1 MLKFTPI
8 YLNQQAAN
16 MNNTNYLVILVLT
29 KNNID
34 VASKLADV
42 IAESGCNIVT
52 NRMVVMGQE
61 CVGGMQVVG
70 NWSNIAKLEHNL
82 PLLEKKHGY
91 TLMWR
96 RTEPKKF
103 DDQVLLYTIQV
114 VGIDKPEIAQQMYNF
129 WLNEKVLVQE
139 TYGDSYLANQTGTR
153 MLTLTM
159 VIAIPG
165 DIPIFEL
172 RERFLIL
179 CDQLNLDAIM
189 EPYKG

>member
-1 MLKFTPI
+1 MK
-8 YLNQQAAN
+8 NS
-16 MNNTNYLVILVLT
+16 NYLVILALA
-29 KNNID
+29 KNSID
-34 VASKLADV
+34 VASKLADL
-42 IAESGCNIVT
+42 ITESGCNIIT

-61 CVGGMQVVG
+61 CVGSMQVVG
-70 NWSNIAKLEHNL
+70 NWSNIAKLEHSL
-82 PLLEKKHGY
+82 PQLEKKHGY
-91 TLMWR
+91 TLTWR

-103 DDQVLLYTIQV
+103 DAPVLLYTIQV
-114 VGIDKPEIAQQMYNF
+114 VGVDKSDIAQQIYNF
-129 WLNEKVLVQE
+129 WLNEKVLIQE

-159 VIAIPG
+159 IIAVPAE
-165 DIPIFEL
+165 IPIFEL